1 MGGRTFVAALGG
13 GIGGRILVVAPA
25 DIDGARRFGTLP
37 PDGVARGGS
46 VIRTVSFFGP
56 S

>member
-13 GIGGRILVVAPA
+13 GIGGRIFVVAPDA
-25 DIDGARRFGTLP
+25 IEGARRFGTLP
-37 PDGVARGGS
+37 PGGVTRGGS